1 MGNFWGEPATDQ
13 NDGLQP
19 PTATDERVQN
29 NRQNE
34 NPALVPEREQ
44 PSTEEERSQH
54 PPSSPRSS
62 PPLMPSEGDQP
73 PAEERVQH
81 TNPPLMPGEGD
92 QPLAEERVLQHHYD
106 DLRRVIVHPLGVA
119 TQLVQEGVA
128 SSDLVEAVNRQG
140 TTTSQK
146 NVAILDA
153 VWASVHSDPERFE
166 VAMRVLEN
174 STEAA
179 PLVRKMKEQLSE
191 LHMFTEQVCI

>member
-19 PTATDERVQN
+19 PTAADERVQN
-29 NRQNE
+29 DRQNE
-34 NPALVPEREQ
+34 NPALVPEGDQ
-44 PSTEEERSQH
+44 PSTEEERVRH
-54 PPSSPRSS
+54 
-62 PPLMPSEGDQP
+62 PPLMPGEDQPSAEERVQHTNPPLISSEGDQP
-73 PAEERVQH
+73 PAEERV
-81 TNPPLMPGEGD
+81 
-92 QPLAEERVLQHHYD
+92 LQRHYD
-106 DLRRVIVHPLGVA
+106 DLRRVIIHPLGVA

-153 VWASVHSDPERFE
+153 VRASIHSDPERFE
-166 VAMRVLEN
+166 VVMDVLEK

-191 LHMFTEQVCI
+191 IHVY

>member
-1 MGNFWGEPATDQ
+1 MGNFWGQPATDQ

-29 NRQNE
+29 NRRNE
-34 NPALVPEREQ
+34 NPALVPEGDDQ
-44 PSTEEERSQH
+44 PSTLTE
-54 PPSSPRSS
+54 
-62 PPLMPSEGDQP
+62 
-73 PAEERVQH
+73 EERVQH
-81 TNPPLMPGEGD
+81 PPLMPGAGD
-92 QPLAEERVLQHHYD
+92 QAPAVRRVQNDGEHTNPPLIPERDQSSAEERVLQRHYD
-106 DLRRVIVHPLGVA
+106 DLRRVIVHPLSVA

-128 SSDLVEAVNRQG
+128 SSDLVEAVNGQG

-153 VWASVHSDPERFE
+153 VWASIHSDPERFE
-166 VAMRVLEN
+166 VVMGVLEN

-191 LHMFTEQVCI
+191 LNVY